1 MRKSTEFPVW
11 LDKPETKEKLAGKQV
26 LMYCT
31 GGVRCE
37 RASALLRQ
45 RMETDEEVKDLNIKG
60 VYQVRLLCI
69 FIIDKLEAKFYLS
82 NRKNKY
88 FFSYKEVLTNISRN
102 FQAEGIGR
110 GKIIHLIKDLPMSQ
124 PMFRMMSRWES
135 ARHVQ
140 NLGICIEVNVDAQ
153 LGKS

>member
-60 VYQVRLLCI
+60 VYQVRLL
-69 FIIDKLEAKFYLS
+69 
-82 NRKNKY
+82 
-88 FFSYKEVLTNISRN
+88 
-102 FQAEGIGR
+102 
-110 GKIIHLIKDLPMSQ
+110 
-124 PMFRMMSRWES
+124 
-135 ARHVQ
+135 
-140 NLGICIEVNVDAQ
+140 
-153 LGKS
+153 